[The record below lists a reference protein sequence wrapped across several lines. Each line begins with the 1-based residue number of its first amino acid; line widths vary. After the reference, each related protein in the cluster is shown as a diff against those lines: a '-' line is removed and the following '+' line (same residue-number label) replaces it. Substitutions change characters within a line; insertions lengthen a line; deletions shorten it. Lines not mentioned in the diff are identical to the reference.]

1 MRFLVILIIVLL
13 AFYFLM
19 PEPEPVP
26 VEESFIG
33 DQIKPLRKAE
43 GVEQDY
49 LKASEAKRKQL
60 EEQLS
65 EDGG

>member
-1 MRFLVILIIVLL
+1 MRFLVILIVVLL
-13 AFYFLM
+13 AFYFFM

-43 GVEQDY
+43 GV
-49 LKASEAKRKQL
+49 
-60 EEQLS
+60 
-65 EDGG
+65 